1 LIFIYGIGEWQW
13 TIPVLTF
20 FITSS
25 VLSKIGRKR
34 KYKFRLLF
42 EKSSKR
48 DSKQVFA
55 NGGVALVLTHVYF
68 LTQNDLFFYFYLASL
83 AAANADTWATEIGV
97 FNKSQPRLITSFR
110 KVEKGSSGAISLF
123 GSSAALLGSLV
134 VALSGMIF
142 IDSAFYLLVIIITT
156 SGFIANFI
164 DSFLGAT
171 IQAQYLIGNPAV
183 ITEKAFDES
192 GNPNKLIRGYR
203 WLNNDLVN
211 FISISFAPLIYL
223 TIGYFF

>member
-1 LIFIYGIGEWQW
+1 
-13 TIPVLTF
+13 
-20 FITSS
+20 
-25 VLSKIGRKR
+25 
-34 KYKFRLLF
+34 
-42 EKSSKR
+42 
-48 DSKQVFA
+48 
-55 NGGVALVLTHVYF
+55 LTHVYF